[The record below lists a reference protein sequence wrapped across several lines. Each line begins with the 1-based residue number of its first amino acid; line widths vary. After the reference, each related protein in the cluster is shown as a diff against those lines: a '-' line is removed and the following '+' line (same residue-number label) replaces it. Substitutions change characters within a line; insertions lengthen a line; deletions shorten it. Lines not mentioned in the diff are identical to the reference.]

1 LVATWGAGFYIG
13 GAELYVGG
21 VLKESV
27 DNPGSSSGSTIVTSA
42 YTYSDGDVIKFQEI
56 DGSIAHVDSVQVCK
70 KYAMSD
76 TTIQAAV
83 AAWCSDS
90 ANATTTY
97 GHIKY
102 WDTSGVTS
110 LNSLFYSYCSTK
122 SSFNEDISG
131 WNVSRVTDMSYMFYG
146 ATAFNSDVSSWDVS
160 SVQNM
165 EQMFRSASTF
175 NSNVASWDVSSVQNM
190 GQMFRSASAF
200 NSNVSSWDVSRVTAM
215 DSLFRSSP
223 FNQAISAWNTGS
235 VTHMGGMF
243 MDNAAFN
250 QDISSWDVSR
260 VAVMELMFYGASSF
274 SQDISAWSISSATTM
289 ESMFYGAT
297 RLFQALCW
305 DISGVT
311 TTTSMFTGSS
321 GSVTGSNACDAEACV
336 TWMDFGANG
345 NINSEADLTTYGWT
359 YYLSSINSASF
370 YTSDDILQFFYF
382 STTDGYISQAL
393 PSGYD
398 YLVAKWG
405 AGYSDGGAELYV
417 GGVLKESVDNPGS
430 TSSSRMTS
438 TAFSYSDGDVIR
450 FQEYSGVV
458 SIIHIDSIQV
468 CRGALPVPTL
478 VGSYTSSTV
487 INKGI
492 QVLYVESLGFA
503 FAVSKLNELFWR
515 RSILNS
521 PPQLTHSP
529 SSPFSPALDRGFIG
543 LFGRHRRHDGPGQ
556 SFARWVRH

>member
-1 LVATWGAGFYIG
+1 LRLWHGTALTGNEASELYSEHVAGCVTWMDFGANGNINSEADLTTYGWTYYLSTINSASYYTSDDILQFYYTSYTDGYISQALPSGYDYLVAKWGAGGWVG

-27 DNPGSSSGSTIVTSA
+27 DNPGSTSSSTIVTSA

-223 FNQAISAWNTGS
+223 FNQAISAWNTG
-235 VTHMGGMF
+235 
-243 MDNAAFN
+243 
-250 QDISSWDVSR
+250 
-260 VAVMELMFYGASSF
+260 
-274 SQDISAWSISSATTM
+274 
-289 ESMFYGAT
+289 
-297 RLFQALCW
+297 
-305 DISGVT
+305 
-311 TTTSMFTGSS
+311 
-321 GSVTGSNACDAEACV
+321 
-336 TWMDFGANG
+336 
-345 NINSEADLTTYGWT
+345 
-359 YYLSSINSASF
+359 
-370 YTSDDILQFFYF
+370 
-382 STTDGYISQAL
+382 
-393 PSGYD
+393 
-398 YLVAKWG
+398 
-405 AGYSDGGAELYV
+405 
-417 GGVLKESVDNPGS
+417 
-430 TSSSRMTS
+430 
-438 TAFSYSDGDVIR
+438 
-450 FQEYSGVV
+450 
-458 SIIHIDSIQV
+458 
-468 CRGALPVPTL
+468 
-478 VGSYTSSTV
+478 
-487 INKGI
+487 
-492 QVLYVESLGFA
+492 
-503 FAVSKLNELFWR
+503 
-515 RSILNS
+515 
-521 PPQLTHSP
+521 
-529 SSPFSPALDRGFIG
+529 
-543 LFGRHRRHDGPGQ
+543 
-556 SFARWVRH
+556 